1 MRVSGDSTGMGA
13 SRPVADGKPAATSQ
27 AAPAPGGALVTGDAL
42 VVSSGAQ
49 FIAVA
54 QARLALIPDVRMDK
68 VEALK
73 ALMDAD
79 EYNPDP
85 EGVADGLLREHTPA
99 QHAQHP

>member
-1 MRVSGDSTGMGA
+1 MRVSGESTGLGA

-27 AAPAPGGALVTGDAL
+27 AAPAPGGPVLALDAV
-42 VVSSGAQ
+42 VVSNSAQ

-54 QARLALIPDVRMDK
+54 QARLSAIPDVRMDK

-79 EYNPDP
+79 DYNPDP
-85 EGVADGLLREHTPA
+85 DAVAAGLMREHTPA
-99 QHAQHP
+99 KRT